1 MDAGQEKRGD
11 PRVPLVLRVEYPGHE
26 RVVRDATENLSAG
39 GLFIRTERPLSPG
52 ERLPL
57 QVSFPGL
64 LAPVTVE
71 VEVVR
76 VRRPGPEG
84 PQGVAVRV
92 PAERL
97 EDRLALARLAE
108 QAGAGG
114 GPEPD
119 LATRTFRILV
129 VEDNHHVIEMYEYAL
144 RKLRT
149 AAGAVKV
156 DVRFASNGHE
166 ALALL
171 EAGRADLVMADLYMP
186 VMDGF
191 TLVERLR
198 ADPALVGL
206 PIMIISAGGADAR
219 QRALDLGVD
228 VYLQKPVQFSDIIGT
243 VRTLLRLAP

>member
-1 MDAGQEKRGD
+1 MDHGQEKRTD

-39 GLFIRTERPLSPG
+39 GLFVRTERPLSPG

-57 QVSFPGL
+57 QISFPGL
-64 LAPVTVE
+64 LDPVVVE
-71 VEVVR
+71 IEVVR
-76 VRRPGPEG
+76 VRRAGPEG
-84 PQGVAVRV
+84 PAGVAVQV
-92 PAERL
+92 PADRI

-108 QAGAGG
+108 LAGSGSV
-114 GPEPD
+114 PEPD
-119 LATRTFRILV
+119 LAGRTFRILV

-144 RKLRT
+144 RKLRG

-156 DVRFASNGHE
+156 DVRFAGNGHE
-166 ALALL
+166 ALAVL
-171 EAGRADLVMADLYMP
+171 ATAPVDLVMADLYMP
-186 VMDGF
+186 IMDGF
-191 TLVERLR
+191 ALVERLR
-198 ADPALVGL
+198 ADPRLVGL
-206 PIMIISAGGADAR
+206 PIMVISAGGADAR